1 MKKSQRFSTLA
12 ELAKNKEKAAASA
25 LGAVNKV
32 HMENVEKLESLI
44 QYRFEYIKKFD
55 SHGKLG
61 MDATSMQTYKT
72 FIEGLEQAINDIKI
86 QIIESEQQC
95 LVSKSLWQ
103 QVHMKTEIMNT
114 TVEKY
119 KNKERIDEDHREQK
133 EMDDRPH
140 THNKQPVD
148 LK

>member
-12 ELAKNKEKAAASA
+12 EIAKNKEKAAAGA
-25 LGAVNKV
+25 LGIVNKV
-32 HMENVEKLESLI
+32 HMENIEKLESLQ
-44 QYRFEYIKKFD
+44 QYRLEYIKKFD

-61 MDATSMQTYKT
+61 MDVTSMQTYKK
-72 FIEGLEQAINDIKI
+72 FIDGLEQAINDQKL

-119 KNKERIDEDHREQK
+119 KDKERIDEDHREQK

-140 THNKQPVD
+140 SKQSVD